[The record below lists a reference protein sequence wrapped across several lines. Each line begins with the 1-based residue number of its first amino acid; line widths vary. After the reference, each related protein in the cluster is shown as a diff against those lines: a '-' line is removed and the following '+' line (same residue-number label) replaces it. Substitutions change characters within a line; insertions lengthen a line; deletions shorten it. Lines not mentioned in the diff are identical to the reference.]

1 MLFCTYIVHAKEK
14 NLRLAGQF
22 FEYGG
27 EIYCPFQNCEKT
39 YGGHID
45 LKKVALTEDGQ
56 FIFTKI
62 KELHS
67 PHYRYREGLHT
78 LNEYKGIAV
87 IDVKGFNFF

>member
-1 MLFCTYIVHAKEK
+1 M
-14 NLRLAGQF
+14 AGQF

-67 PHYRYREGLHT
+67 PHYRYIEGLHT
-78 LNEYKGIAV
+78 LNEYKGVAV